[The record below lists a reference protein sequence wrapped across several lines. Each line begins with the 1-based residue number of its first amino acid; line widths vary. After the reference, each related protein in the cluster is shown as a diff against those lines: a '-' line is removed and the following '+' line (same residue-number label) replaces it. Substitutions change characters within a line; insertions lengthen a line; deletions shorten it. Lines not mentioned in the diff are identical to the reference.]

1 MSHVLEKDDKR
12 DQLLVDNDLRVTWK
26 LTCGAIAGATAQSGK
41 QSHYRQYIDFD
52 LNGSSHGPR
61 PLLFFFSASTVSCGF
76 DVGRGIIPHTKY
88 VRSKPEGKFLSR
100 GLVIT

>member
-41 QSHYRQYIDFD
+41 AIPLQRQYIDFD
-52 LNGSSHGPR
+52 LNGCSHGPR
-61 PLLFFFSASTVSCGF
+61 PLLFFSLHQLYR
-76 DVGRGIIPHTKY
+76 VG
-88 VRSKPEGKFLSR
+88 LM
-100 GLVIT
+100 